1 MQTFREVLE
10 GRQIAIYFCA
20 VALAGLAA
28 LTLPNTARLDA
39 AINPALALMLY
50 ATFLQ
55 LPTAE
60 LKLAFGRIRFMAAL
74 MAANFVAIP
83 VLAAGLAYFLPADP
97 MLRLGVLLV
106 LLAPCIDYVIT
117 FAHLGRADAR
127 LLLAATPA
135 LLLVQML
142 LLPVYL
148 GLFLGEQAGGL
159 FQAGP
164 FAQAFLWLIL

>member
-1 MQTFREVLE
+1 
-10 GRQIAIYFCA
+10 
-20 VALAGLAA
+20 
-28 LTLPNTARLDA
+28 
-39 AINPALALMLY
+39 
-50 ATFLQ
+50 
-55 LPTAE
+55 
-60 LKLAFGRIRFMAAL
+60 
-74 MAANFVAIP
+74 ANFVAIP

-148 GLFLGEQAGGL
+148 GLILGEQASGL
-159 FQAGP
+159 VQAGP
-164 FAQAFLWLIL
+164 FAQAFLWLILLPLRLAALTQRAAAHGATGAQLAKWLGILPVPATALVLFLVVAAVVPQLGAAIDS